1 MNIVKRLQE
10 RDVSNAKGATLERE
24 AVEHINSIER
34 ELQSTVADANKY
46 NRIIAP
52 GYKQVAADAYYEHLH
67 TMRKSVRERVSA
79 EMLAEIFRCMVVPAI
94 DAVISRAKD

>member
-52 GYKQVAADAYYEHLH
+52 GYNRLRQTP
-67 TMRKSVRERVSA
+67 TMSTCIQCVNLYASGFQRKCWLRY
-79 EMLAEIFRCMVVPAI
+79 F
-94 DAVISRAKD
+94 AVWLYQQ